1 LQRYKE
7 IGVAGGIGTNLIS
20 VVDRGEVPGRP
31 YSPNLFFNVLVG
43 LALGLIGGLA
53 AAVILEFV
61 NDTIKTRDD
70 VRNKL
75 GLACLGAIPKRT
87 GPGSFVEDLKD
98 PTSAVSEAYSAVL
111 ASLRFSTET
120 GPPKTLLITSTR
132 ESEGKS
138 STALALSENF
148 ARLGKSVLL
157 IDADLRKPTFKAAS
171 NKQGLTKLLTTEEPV
186 RDHVVMTQY
195 ENLWLMPCG
204 PIPPNP
210 ADLLATSRFQSVL
223 AEASEHFDFIIVDSP
238 PVLGLAD
245 APLLATACNGTMIVV
260 ESGKT
265 RTKAVIAA
273 INRLEAPGAYIVGAT
288 LAKSVERTSGYGYG
302 YEPYKYGA
310 VDDDHHQILMIPHQT
325 DA

>member
-1 LQRYKE
+1 
-7 IGVAGGIGTNLIS
+7 
-20 VVDRGEVPGRP
+20 
-31 YSPNLFFNVLVG
+31 
-43 LALGLIGGLA
+43 
-53 AAVILEFV
+53 
-61 NDTIKTRDD
+61 
-70 VRNKL
+70 
-75 GLACLGAIPKRT
+75 
-87 GPGSFVEDLKD
+87 VEDLKD

-111 ASLRFSTET
+111 ASLRFSTDT

-138 STALALSENF
+138 STALALAENF

-210 ADLLATSRFQSVL
+210 ADLLATSRFQTVL
-223 AEASEHFDFIIVDSP
+223 TEAAEHFDFVMVDSP

-245 APLLATACNGTMIVV
+245 APLLATACNGTLIVV

-273 INRLEAPGAYIVGAT
+273 INRLEAPGAYIVGAV
-288 LAKSVERTSGYGYG
+288 LSKSVERTSGYGYG
-302 YEPYKYGA
+302 YESYRYGA
-310 VDDDHHQILMIPHQT
+310 VGDDHHEILMIPHQT